1 MFEFICGFAVGAIL
15 IMITYE
21 TLIEPYKIEKE
32 IKKEREQMLVESYN
46 VLVEKLKEVLEG

>member
-1 MFEFICGFAVGAIL
+1 MFEFIVGFYIGAIL

-21 TLIEPYKIEKE
+21 TLIEPYRIEKE
-32 IKKEREQMLVESYN
+32 TKKEREQILAESYN